1 MQKLMTHFLLS
12 ISRNRAGIEVK
23 VCCVI
28 MRYDNLLSVF
38 YGRMKQRL
46 SISFLGNL
54 LIKV

>member
-28 MRYDNLLSVF
+28 MRYDKLLSVF